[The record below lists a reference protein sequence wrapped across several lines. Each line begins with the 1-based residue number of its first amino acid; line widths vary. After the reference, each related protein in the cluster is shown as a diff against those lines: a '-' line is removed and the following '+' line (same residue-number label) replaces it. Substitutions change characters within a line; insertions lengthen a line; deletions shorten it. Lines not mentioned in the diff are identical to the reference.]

1 MAKMLWNIFSARHPS
16 IGAPK
21 HLLAMAMCDNSV
33 CVCYARKRRWTK
45 KKNHTTKYPCI
56 LCSIHLAYQLV
67 PFGDN
72 GEWDARESRPTA
84 RIGRAR
90 SMSAR
95 IDQRTEFWNGI
106 CWTWI
111 ELVRRGEGRWPRLY
125 ATAATNRT
133 IFSAC
138 IWREAFLFYWISA
151 KNTSISLNKLV

>member
-1 MAKMLWNIFSARHPS
+1 MTTTELCTDIHLEFCLHHRIMSIYFFSTFSIIILSHFFPMAKMLWNIFSARHPS
-16 IGAPK
+16 IGAPI
-21 HLLAMAMCDNSV
+21 HLLVMAMCDNSV

-111 ELVRRGEGRWPRLY
+111 EFG
-125 ATAATNRT
+125 
-133 IFSAC
+133 
-138 IWREAFLFYWISA
+138 
-151 KNTSISLNKLV
+151 